1 MRIKTN
7 KDPNNF
13 LLHISGFN
21 LIMSQ
26 MSQEVCNQMKKI
38 SLWVQISNRILSYII
53 HFQLI
58 ALYLYCNANT
68 FLFFIVHE
76 ILRETDNNLQ

>member
-1 MRIKTN
+1 MSQDVSRSLQSN
-7 KDPNNF
+7 EKD
-13 LLHISGFN
+13 
-21 LIMSQ
+21 LIMS
-26 MSQEVCNQMKKI
+26 
-38 SLWVQISNRILSYII
+38 SNIYRILSYII